1 MVAQLASA
9 YFSFLH
15 MVSLYR
21 FLCSITQASLEHVG
35 YYNKQVAPAKQV
47 ASVHTRM
54 LRTAKQLKSALT
66 SSMQSCRL
74 FCASFFTES
83 FKGASLSFPP
93 TPIALPSRQGCRLC
107 VQGRAA
113 RSLAV

>member
-1 MVAQLASA
+1 M
-9 YFSFLH
+9 
-15 MVSLYR
+15 
-21 FLCSITQASLEHVG
+21 
-35 YYNKQVAPAKQV
+35 
-47 ASVHTRM
+47 HTRV

-74 FCASFFTES
+74 FCASFFTDS

-93 TPIALPSRQGCRLC
+93 TPIAPPSRQGCRPC

-113 RSLAV
+113 NSLAV